1 MSFAGPD
8 NLSRSTIF
16 KVLLYFIT
24 CVAMIFIL
32 FLHQVF
38 VSSETFYHK
47 QLKRELDSE
56 TSTFSMLSDA
66 GNIESI
72 RQSVANRSKQNNAFT
87 YRISS
92 TSYPTTSNS
101 YPAILAGNNINVQN
115 IGQPENIILLSNKEQ
130 LAIGINPELLQ
141 EYRDT
146 VTPMLLTG
154 IAIPVILMLA
164 GATLFAVSILNKLSQ
179 VNQGMNRV
187 IYGEKGV
194 KLPVSRNDDEFD
206 ILAIHLNFLIEQV
219 EKKENSLKS
228 LSVGMAHDLRTPIA
242 RMKLRLESLL
252 ATNNSPHQNEL
263 EACHD
268 DLEIL
273 LGMFNGM
280 LEIANLNS
288 GKQHLEK
295 EYVDLSKISQD
306 VIEFLL
312 PISDEKQQNLYLRQD
327 APYHLQGEPSL
338 LFRAIYNLV
347 ENAIKYT
354 PERGEII
361 VIVDNFGL
369 VVTDNGYGVSDADK
383 ERIREPMFRV
393 DRSRTHQGFGLGLSL
408 VEAVIACHGG
418 ELAFSDNN
426 PGLRARLLLPSSNY

>member
-8 NLSRSTIF
+8 NLSRSSIF
-16 KVLLYFIT
+16 KVLLYFIA
-24 CVAMIFIL
+24 CVAMIFML
-32 FLHQVF
+32 FVHQVF

-47 QLKRELDSE
+47 QLKRELNSE
-56 TSTFSMLSDA
+56 TSTFSMLADT
-66 GNIESI
+66 GNIENI

-92 TSYPTTSNS
+92 ASYQATNSS
-101 YPAILAGNNINVQN
+101 YPAALAGNNVSAQN
-115 IGQPENIILLSNKEQ
+115 ITQPESIILLPNKEQ
-130 LAIGINPELLQ
+130 LVIGINPELLQ

-164 GATLFAVSILNKLSQ
+164 GATLFAVSILNKLSR

-252 ATNNSPHQNEL
+252 VTNNSPHQNEL

-288 GKQHLEK
+288 GKQNIEK

-312 PISDEKQQNLYLRQD
+312 PISDEKKQNLYLRQD

-354 PERGEII
+354 PECGEII

-369 VVTDNGYGVSDADK
+369 VVTDNGYGVSDKDK

-418 ELAFSDNN
+418 KLAFSDNN
-426 PGLRARLLLPSSNY
+426 PGLRARLLLPPSH